1 MVGSA
6 TVIHAKHFAEAAKSQ
21 SAIWIIDDNE
31 QFSGA
36 LASYINQI
44 TDSQRTA
51 CLESAEKGISLLE
64 SGTKPPGV
72 ILLDVDMPGMSGLDA
87 IPVLREKAPDSKI
100 FMVTGTDSIQRK
112 RIALERGAEDYL
124 LKLDLNK
131 DMLLRIVA

>member
-6 TVIHAKHFAEAAKSQ
+6 TAVHTGHFPVVVKSQ

-36 LASYINQI
+36 LASYIDQI
-44 TDSQRTA
+44 TDSQRTT
-51 CLESAEKGISLLE
+51 CIESAEKGISMLE
-64 SGTKPPGV
+64 DGAKPPGV
-72 ILLDVDMPGMSGLDA
+72 ILLDVDMPGMNGLDA
-87 IPVLREKAPDSKI
+87 IPVIREKAPESRI

-124 LKLDLNK
+124 LKLDLSK
-131 DMLLRIVA
+131 DVLLKIIG